1 MTTLKKT
8 YPREQ
13 RGLAI
18 LAKDQ
23 IKVVNDSTYY
33 VQSQSK
39 DGWYLV
45 TNKRVTRQGPKRF
58 KCECPDFV
66 YRRIVCKHIH
76 AVKFLLNMKQEL
88 KQEKPTQDLQV
99 TNPKKEENLCPRCK
113 SIRISK
119 AGFRYNDGKKV
130 QRYQC
135 RDCKYRFTLNEGFER
150 MRNDPKIITLSLD
163 LYFKGISLHK
173 ISDHINQFY
182 GVKICYTSI
191 YRWIRKYSKI
201 IGNHVD
207 KLTPEVSGIW
217 HTDEMALDVK
227 GGHKWMWNL
236 IDHNTRFLVA
246 SHITESR
253 EIKDAREV
261 FARAKAIAKKRPHF
275 VVTDGLMAYQ
285 DAFNK
290 EFYTM
295 DTRTKH
301 VRLASIHNYVNNN
314 IIERLH
320 GTIRE
325 RNKVMRG
332 LGNNGSSEA
341 MMSGYKTYY
350 NFVRP
355 HMRLNGKTPAEVANI
370 PLQLGDNR
378 WLSLIQLSTNPKF

>member
-1 MTTLKKT
+1 MTSLKKT

-13 RGLAI
+13 RGISI

-23 IKVVNDSTYY
+23 IKVINDSTYY
-33 VQSQSK
+33 VHSQSR

-45 TNKRVTRQGPKRF
+45 TKKSSRFRVGF
-58 KCECPDFV
+58 KCECPDFT
-66 YRRIVCKHIH
+66 YRKLECKHIH
-76 AVKFLLNMKQEL
+76 AVKFLLSMKQES
-88 KQEKPTQDLQV
+88 KKEIPQDSQSSI
-99 TNPKKEENLCPRCK
+99 PKKEETLCPRCK
-113 SIRISK
+113 SIRIAK
-119 AGFRYNDGKKV
+119 AGFRYNNGKKI

-135 RDCKYRFTLNEGFER
+135 TDCKYRFTSNGGFEK
-150 MRNDPKIITLSLD
+150 MHNDSKIITLSLD
-163 LYFKGISLHK
+163 LYFKGISLRK
-173 ISDHINQFY
+173 ITDHIKQFY
-182 GVKICYTSI
+182 GVKICFTSI

-217 HTDEMALDVK
+217 HTDEIALNVK
-227 GGHKWMWNL
+227 GGWKWMWNL

-246 SHITESR
+246 SHITDTR
-253 EIKDAREV
+253 EIRDAREI
-261 FARAKAIAKKRPHF
+261 FARAKAIAKKKPHF
-275 VVTDGLMAYQ
+275 VVTDGLLAYQ

-295 DTRTKH
+295 DARTKH
-301 VRLASIHNYVNNN
+301 VKLANIQSYVNNN

-341 MMSGYKTYY
+341 MMDGYRTYY

-355 HMRLNGKTPAEVANI
+355 HMGLNGKTPAEVANLLL
-370 PLQLGDNR
+370 PLEENK
-378 WLSLIQLSTNPKF
+378 WLSLIKLTTDNK